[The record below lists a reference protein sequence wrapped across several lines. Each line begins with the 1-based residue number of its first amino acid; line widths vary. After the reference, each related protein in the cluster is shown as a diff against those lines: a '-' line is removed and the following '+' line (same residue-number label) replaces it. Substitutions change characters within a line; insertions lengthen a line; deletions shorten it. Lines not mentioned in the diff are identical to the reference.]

1 MTKVSPL
8 VVFTEEDINRIKSS
22 STSGSVVVTKL
33 IERLETKLNDPDTFA
48 HNSHQSHNRTR

>member
-8 VVFTEEDINRIKSS
+8 VVFTEEDINHMKSS
-22 STSGSVVVTKL
+22 SSSGSVVVTKL
-33 IERLETKLNDPDTFA
+33 IERLEMKLNDPDAFA